1 MTQPQ
6 ARLGVWLTVPT
17 ALLAV
22 TVVATE
28 LAPSVTGVDLSWL
41 YLLTVLPVTLRWGRL
56 AGGATT
62 VLALLLLLG
71 MVLEPRGSLAVA
83 DPWDYLRVGLTGGGM
98 LLVVVATHRRSV

>member
-1 MTQPQ
+1 MTQPH
-6 ARLGVWLTVPT
+6 ARLRVWLAVPA

-56 AGGATT
+56 AGGVA
-62 VLALLLLLG
+62 ALFALVLLLG
-71 MVLEPRGSLAVA
+71 VVLEPRRSLAVA
-83 DPWDYLRVGLTGGGM
+83 DPWDYLRVALTGGGM
-98 LLVVVATHRRSV
+98 LLVVVVTHRRSV

>member
-1 MTQPQ
+1 MMQPQ
-6 ARLGVWLTVPT
+6 ARLRVWLAVPT

-22 TVVATE
+22 TVLAAE

-41 YLLTVLPVTLRWGRL
+41 YLLTILPVTLRWGRL
-56 AGGATT
+56 AGGVAAA
-62 VLALLLLLG
+62 VALLLLLG
-71 MVLEPRGSLAVA
+71 LVMEPQGALAVA